1 MDFSD
6 IQTIEHDV
14 LVVGA
19 GGAGIRAAIECAEN
33 GLNTGM
39 ISKSLLGKAH
49 TVMAEG
55 GVAAA
60 MGNVDSRDNWK
71 IHFRDTMRGGKFLNQ
86 WRMAELHAKYSPDRV
101 RELEEWGAVFDRTDE
116 GLISQRNF
124 GGHRYPRL
132 AHVGDRTGLEIIRT
146 LQDFC
151 IHKGIHTHM
160 ECTGLD
166 LVLNEGRVAGMVGY
180 WRETGRFVLFKTKAI
195 IFATGGGGKAWR
207 ITSNSWEYTG
217 DGLGMAFRAGA
228 ELIDMEFTQFHPTG
242 MVWPPSVRG
251 ILVTEG
257 VRGDGGILKNSDGD
271 RFMFNYIPK
280 KFANETA
287 DTVEEANRWLDG
299 DREARRPPELLTRDV
314 VARAIKK
321 EVEAGRGSPN
331 GGAFLDIAS
340 QRPADFIK
348 RKLPSMYHQFKEL
361 AVIDITE
368 EPMEVGPTLHYFMG
382 GIRVESDTQETNV
395 PGLFACGECSG
406 GMHGANRLGGNSLS
420 DLLVFGKLAGD
431 GATNYVNSLTN
442 ELQIINPNVEEIITS
457 ATDILNR
464 DEGVNPYLLHE
475 DLQATM
481 QKYVGI
487 VRTGEE
493 LQEGLVKLE
502 KIKTDVDNV
511 YAHAS
516 PQYNPGWNE
525 ALDMKNL
532 IVTAEAVTKAAL
544 VREESRG
551 AHTRL
556 DYEGEQEAGLTY
568 NVVIRNTESGMVAEK
583 VTRDDPPKEL
593 AVIAYATL
601 EELEGEI
608 SGT

>member
-1 MDFSD
+1 MDYSD

-19 GGAGIRAAIECAEN
+19 GGAGIRAAIECAEK
-33 GLNTGM
+33 GLSTGI

-55 GVAAA
+55 GIAASL
-60 MGNVDSRDNWK
+60 GNVDSRDSWK
-71 IHFRDTMRGGKFLNQ
+71 VHFRDTMRGGKFLNQ
-86 WRMAELHAKYSPDRV
+86 WRMAELHAKQAPDRV
-101 RELEEWGAVFDRTDE
+101 RELEEWGAVFDRTDK
-116 GLISQRNF
+116 GLINQRNF

-151 IHKGIHTHM
+151 VHRGISTHM

-166 LVLNEGRVAGMVGY
+166 LVLDGDKVSGLVAY
-180 WRETGRFVLFKTKAI
+180 WRDTGRFVLFKTKAI
-195 IFATGGGGKAWR
+195 ILATGGGGKAWKV
-207 ITSNSWEYTG
+207 TSNSWEYTG
-217 DGLGMAFRAGA
+217 DGLGMAYRAGA

-242 MVWPPSVRG
+242 MVWPPSVKG

-257 VRGDGGILKNSDGD
+257 VRGDGGILLNSEGE

-280 KFANETA
+280 KFASETA
-287 DTVEEANRWLDG
+287 DTEAEASRWLDG

-331 GGAFLDIAS
+331 GGVFLDIAS
-340 QRPADFIK
+340 RRPAAFIK
-348 RKLPSMYHQFKEL
+348 KKLPSMYHQFKEL
-361 AVIDITE
+361 AEIDITE
-368 EPMEVGPTLHYFMG
+368 KPMEVGPTLHYFMG
-382 GIRVESDTQETNV
+382 GIRVNSDSQQTNV
-395 PGLFACGECSG
+395 PGLFACGECAG

-431 GATNYVNSLTN
+431 SAANYVNNLENQLDCNNQEVSK
-442 ELQIINPNVEEIITS
+442 IIKE

-464 DEGVNPYLLHE
+464 EEGKNPYLVHE
-475 DLQATM
+475 ELQNIL
-481 QKYVGI
+481 QSYVSI

-493 LQEGLVKLE
+493 LALGLE
-502 KIKTDVDNV
+502 KLQELKVDIV
-511 YAHAS
+511 EVFAHAS
-516 PQYNPGWNE
+516 AQYNPGWNE
-525 ALDMKNL
+525 ALDLKNL
-532 IVTAEAVTKAAL
+532 IVTAEAVTRAAL
-544 VREESRG
+544 IREESRG

-556 DYEGEQEAGLTY
+556 EFEGEHDDGLKY
-568 NVVIRNTESGMVAEK
+568 NIVIKKTESGMSAEK
-583 VTRDDPPKEL
+583 VRREDPPVEL
-593 AVIAYATL
+593 ADIAYASL
-601 EELEGEI
+601 EELEGDNF
-608 SGT
+608 GT

>member
-1 MDFSD
+1 MATD

-19 GGAGIRAAIECAEN
+19 GGAGIRAAVECAKS

-55 GVAAA
+55 GIAASL
-60 MGNVDSRDNWK
+60 GNVDSRDNWK

-86 WRMAELHAKYSPDRV
+86 WRMAELHAQQAPDRV
-101 RELEEWGAVFDRTDE
+101 RELEEWGAVFDRTND
-116 GLISQRNF
+116 GKINQRNF

-151 IHKGIHTHM
+151 VHQGIATHM

-166 LVLNEGRVAGMVGY
+166 LVLDGEKIAGLIGY
-180 WRETGRFVLFKTKAI
+180 WRETGRFVLFKAKAV
-195 IFATGGGGKAWR
+195 IFATGGGGKAWKV
-207 ITSNSWEYTG
+207 TSNSWEYTG
-217 DGLGMAFRAGA
+217 DGLGMAYRAGA

-242 MVWPPSVRG
+242 MVSPPSVRG

-257 VRGDGGILKNSDGD
+257 VRGDGGILLNSDGE
-271 RFMFNYIPK
+271 RFMFNYIPE

-287 DTVEEANRWLDG
+287 DTEAEAQRWLDG

-314 VARAIKK
+314 VARAIKT

-340 QRPADFIK
+340 RRPADFIK
-348 RKLPSMYHQFKEL
+348 KKLPSMYHQFKEL
-361 AVIDITE
+361 AVIDITK

-382 GIRVESDTQETNV
+382 GIRVESDSQQTNI
-395 PGLFACGECSG
+395 PGLFACGECAG

-431 GATNYVNSLTN
+431 GAIQYVHNLTADLKCGDERVN
-442 ELQIINPNVEEIITS
+442 KILKN

-464 DEGVNPYLLHE
+464 DEGKNPYLVHE
-475 DLQATM
+475 ELQDIM
-481 QKYVGI
+481 QRYVGI
-487 VRTGEE
+487 VRTGKE
-493 LQEGLVKLE
+493 LNNGLEKLE
-502 KIKTDVDNV
+502 ALRADIENV

-516 PQYNPGWNE
+516 AQYNPGWNE
-525 ALDMKNL
+525 ALDLKNL
-532 IVTAEAVTKAAL
+532 IVTAEAVSRSAL
-544 VREESRG
+544 LREESRG
-551 AHTRL
+551 AHTRI
-556 DYEGEQEAGLTY
+556 DFEGEREDGLSYNIVLKKTEAGMT
-568 NVVIRNTESGMVAEK
+568 AEK
-583 VTRDDPPKEL
+583 INREDPPREL
-593 AVIAYATL
+593 AKIAHATL
-601 EELEGEI
+601 EDLEG
-608 SGT
+608 GNVGA

>member
-1 MDFSD
+1 MDYSD

-19 GGAGIRAAIECAEN
+19 GGAGIRAAIECAEK
-33 GLNTGM
+33 GLSTGI

-55 GVAAA
+55 GIAASL
-60 MGNVDSRDNWK
+60 GNVDSRDSWK
-71 IHFRDTMRGGKFLNQ
+71 VHFRDTMRGGKFLNQ
-86 WRMAELHAKYSPDRV
+86 WRMAELHAKQAPDRV
-101 RELEEWGAVFDRTDE
+101 RELEEWGAVFDRTDK
-116 GLISQRNF
+116 GLINQRNF

-151 IHKGIHTHM
+151 VHRGISTHM

-166 LVLNEGRVAGMVGY
+166 LVLDGDKVSGLVAY
-180 WRETGRFVLFKTKAI
+180 WRDTGRFVLFKTKAI
-195 IFATGGGGKAWR
+195 ILATGGGGKAWKV
-207 ITSNSWEYTG
+207 TSNSWEYTG
-217 DGLGMAFRAGA
+217 DGLGMAYRAGA

-257 VRGDGGILKNSDGD
+257 VRGDGGILLNSEGE

-280 KFANETA
+280 KFSSETA
-287 DTVEEANRWLDG
+287 DTEAEASRWLDG
-299 DREARRPPELLTRDV
+299 DKDARRPPELLTRDV

-331 GGAFLDIAS
+331 GGVFLDIAS
-340 QRPADFIK
+340 RRPAAFIK
-348 RKLPSMYHQFKEL
+348 KKLPSMYHQFKEL
-361 AVIDITE
+361 AEIDITE
-368 EPMEVGPTLHYFMG
+368 KPMEVGPTLHYFMG
-382 GIRVESDTQETNV
+382 GIRVNSDSQQTNV
-395 PGLFACGECSG
+395 PGLFACGECAG

-431 GATNYVNSLTN
+431 SAANYVNNFENQLDCNNQKVS
-442 ELQIINPNVEEIITS
+442 EIIKE

-464 DEGVNPYLLHE
+464 EEGKNPYLVHE
-475 DLQATM
+475 ELQNIL
-481 QKYVGI
+481 QSYVSI

-493 LQEGLVKLE
+493 LALGLE
-502 KIKTDVDNV
+502 KLQELKVDIV
-511 YAHAS
+511 EVFAHAS
-516 PQYNPGWNE
+516 AQYNPGWNE
-525 ALDMKNL
+525 ALDLKNL
-532 IVTAEAVTKAAL
+532 IVTAEAVTRAAL
-544 VREESRG
+544 IREESRG

-556 DYEGEQEAGLTY
+556 EFEGEHDDGLKY
-568 NVVIRNTESGMVAEK
+568 NIVIKKTESGMSAEK
-583 VTRDDPPKEL
+583 VRREDPPVEL
-593 AVIAYATL
+593 ADIAYASL
-601 EELEGEI
+601 EELEGDNF
-608 SGT
+608 GT